1 MTNMTNIISFQKP
14 GITRITA
21 AFFAAFALCDIGS
34 IHPADIF
41 SVLIFAGMLLL
52 FSPTLTQRL
61 TNIGAA
67 SSVLPR
73 HFYPICRLL
82 AVLYTLFYAA
92 AKHAELSGSFDSR
105 IFRLAFLAAAVIG
118 LYFIFFRFCELSMLF
133 LASRQQR
140 RFAQNTLQQPD
151 GACPV
156 PPAISA
162 VHALSRKQKL
172 LCYFGLL
179 FCWLFWFLYQFPGVL
194 TPDSISQFSQA
205 TGLIPFS
212 NHHPIL
218 HTLLFSLFYH
228 IGFFLTGSINTGI
241 ACYVLFQMCTMA
253 AIETYTLSLLAR
265 SGASRLW
272 LILSFCFWGLV
283 PFHAI
288 FAVTVWK
295 DILFP
300 DLCCYIFA
308 FYMNCSATRIT
319 VRAFG
324 QGFPF
329 PAFSS
334 APCVQTGFISS
345 CSPSRLFCSHF
356 AGHGK
361 KCLPCRSA
369 YFFYP

>member
-1 MTNMTNIISFQKP
+1 MQQQSTLNCLAAL
-14 GITRITA
+14 TA
-21 AFFAAFALCDIGS
+21 AYSDLHSWRLRLSVCILYSSDSVNCPCCFL
-34 IHPADIF
+34 HPD
-41 SVLIFAGMLLL
+41 
-52 FSPTLTQRL
+52 
-61 TNIGAA
+61 
-67 SSVLPR
+67 SSGVCP
-73 HFYPICRLL
+73 
-82 AVLYTLFYAA
+82 
-92 AKHAELSGSFDSR
+92 
-105 IFRLAFLAAAVIG
+105 
-118 LYFIFFRFCELSMLF
+118 
-133 LASRQQR
+133 
-140 RFAQNTLQQPD
+140 NTLQQPD

-162 VHALSRKQKL
+162 AHALSRKQKL

-295 DILFP
+295 DILFSGFMLLYLCFLYELLCNP
-300 DLCCYIFA
+300 DNRPGIWAGLSLSGFFVCTLRSNGLYIFLFTLPFVLFA
-308 FYMNCSATRIT
+308 FRRTW
-319 VRAFG
+319 
-324 QGFPF
+324 
-329 PAFSS
+329 
-334 APCVQTGFISS
+334 
-345 CSPSRLFCSHF
+345 
-356 AGHGK
+356 K

-369 YFFYP
+369 YSFYP

>member
-1 MTNMTNIISFQKP
+1 
-14 GITRITA
+14 
-21 AFFAAFALCDIGS
+21 
-34 IHPADIF
+34 
-41 SVLIFAGMLLL
+41 
-52 FSPTLTQRL
+52 
-61 TNIGAA
+61 
-67 SSVLPR
+67 
-73 HFYPICRLL
+73 
-82 AVLYTLFYAA
+82 
-92 AKHAELSGSFDSR
+92 
-105 IFRLAFLAAAVIG
+105 
-118 LYFIFFRFCELSMLF
+118 MLF

-162 VHALSRKQKL
+162 AHALSRKQKL

-295 DILFP
+295 DILFSGFMLLYLCFLYELLCNP
-300 DLCCYIFA
+300 DNRPGIWAGLSLSGFFVCTLRSNGLYIFLFTLPFVLFA
-308 FYMNCSATRIT
+308 FRRTWKKMFAVQVGILLLSLIITGPVYTACHVERASFTESLSIPLQQIACVVSNGRQLSAEQEMLIDDVVDTSLIPEYYNP
-319 VRAFG
+319 V
-324 QGFPF
+324 
-329 PAFSS
+329 
-334 APCVQTGFISS
+334 ISDPIKALVS
-345 CSPSRLFCSHF
+345 YNLSLIHI
-356 AGHGK
+356 
-361 KCLPCRSA
+361 
-369 YFFYP
+369 